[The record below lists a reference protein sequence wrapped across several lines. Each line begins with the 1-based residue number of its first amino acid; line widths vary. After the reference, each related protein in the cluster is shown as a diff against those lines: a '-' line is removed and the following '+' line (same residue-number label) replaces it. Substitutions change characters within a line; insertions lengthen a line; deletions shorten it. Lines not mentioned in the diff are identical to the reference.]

1 MDPSKLSG
9 PPPTPKA
16 AEHFEKARALV
27 WAGDLM
33 AAKAEY
39 NQVMRLDPRT
49 TEAFFEEIVVC
60 GLMQDYIAGPGV
72 TNAVMAFQFMPV
84 AQVIVESRLAPNVNF
99 QQTGN
104 VKPPEIDVDSS
115 PVSPLLRGAR
125 AIHFMFERAQEN
137 EPDPL
142 ERAEDYAR
150 DALKQKPKC
159 GWIAAILAQ
168 VLVKRNR
175 AADAL
180 TILEENRDYAGVS
193 ASMRSWAQGL
203 ALENLDKTVEADAAF
218 SAIRHPPFSVLG
230 RDERGYM
237 WRRKGDVEASVAVY
251 AQASPGS
258 IVDGFLHGR
267 TLWCVGREAD
277 AAKVLDES
285 IDCIQQ
291 GGYIVALYR
300 ASRWPESAT
309 KLALYTQRD
318 PEGGMTWAPE
328 IRGLRAR
335 IAARAGDAQR
345 ADAEAARLREPFG
358 LRDLERS
365 GVNTEWI
372 RAHWKAELGATEGT
386 FALLQGDFP
395 KARGLY
401 DEAIAAAPDLF
412 PGDAHLDRATLLSK
426 TGDRTAAIAACESAS
441 QVDPM
446 VFGPL
451 AKKRIAELSR

>member
-1 MDPSKLSG
+1 MG
-9 PPPTPKA
+9 
-16 AEHFEKARALV
+16 
-27 WAGDLM
+27 
-33 AAKAEY
+33 AKAEY
-39 NQVMRLDPRT
+39 NRVMQLDPRT

-72 TNAVMAFQFMPV
+72 TNAVLAFQFMPV
-84 AQVIVESRLAPNVNF
+84 AQVIVESRLAPNLNF
-99 QQTGN
+99 SQQGP
-104 VKPPEIDVDSS
+104 VKQTDIDVDSS
-115 PVSPLLRGAR
+115 AMSPLLRGAR
-125 AIHFMFERAQEN
+125 AVHFMFEREVEN
-137 EPDPL
+137 EPNPL

-159 GWIAAILAQ
+159 GWIAAVLAQ

-175 AADAL
+175 AAEAL
-180 TILEENRDYAGVS
+180 TLLEENRDYTGVS
-193 ASMRSWAQGL
+193 ASMRGWAQGL

-218 SAIRHPPFSVLG
+218 SAIKYPPFSVLA

-237 WRRKGDVEASVAVY
+237 WRRKGDLEASMAVY
-251 AQASPGS
+251 QNASPAS

-267 TLWCVGREAD
+267 MLWCLGKETE

-300 ASRWPESAT
+300 ASRWPEMAI
-309 KLALYTQRD
+309 KLALFTQRD
-318 PEGGMTWAPE
+318 PEGAMSWAPE

-335 IAARAGDAQR
+335 IAARGGDAQR
-345 ADAEAARLREPFG
+345 ADSEAARIREPFG
-358 LRDLERS
+358 LRDLERQ

-372 RAHWKAELGATEGT
+372 RAHWKCELGATEGT
-386 FALLQGDFP
+386 FALLQGDLK

-401 DEAIAAAPDLF
+401 DDAIAGAPDVF
-412 PGDAHLDRATLLSK
+412 PGDAHLDRATLYEKL
-426 TGDRTAAIAACESAS
+426 GDRSAAIAACESAS
-441 QVDPM
+441 QIDPM